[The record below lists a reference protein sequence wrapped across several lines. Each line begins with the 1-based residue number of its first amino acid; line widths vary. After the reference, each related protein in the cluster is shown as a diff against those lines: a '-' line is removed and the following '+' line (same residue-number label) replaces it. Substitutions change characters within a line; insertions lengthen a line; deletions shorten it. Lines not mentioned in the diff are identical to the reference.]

1 LNDLIRTVSE
11 GLHTLSAWEAAAVLL
26 AVAYLVLIIRQNAAG
41 WPAAIA
47 SGAIY
52 LVLMFR
58 AGLYMQSAL
67 QAFYIAMAAYGWWNW
82 SRGEDDHDLPVVSWP
97 ARAHAGPLGLILA
110 AGLLSGFLLHR
121 HTEAVMPYPDALAA
135 WGAIVTTWLVARK
148 VLQNWHYWFVIDAV
162 SIYLY
167 ASRGLWLTAALFT
180 LYLVL
185 IVIGYRQWRASMEA
199 DVA

>member
-1 LNDLIRTVSE
+1 LGDLLQALSK
-11 GLHTLSAWEAAAVLL
+11 GLQALPAWEATAVLL
-26 AVAYLVLIIRQNAAG
+26 ALGYLVLIIRQNAAG

-67 QAFYIAMAAYGWWNW
+67 QAFYIAMAGYGWWNW
-82 SRGEDDHDLPVVSWP
+82 NRGANDQALPVVSWP
-97 ARAHAGPLGLILA
+97 PSAHAGPLAVILA
-110 AGLLSGFLLHR
+110 AGLSSGYLLDR
-121 HTEAVMPYPDALAA
+121 FTVAAMPYPDALAA

-148 VLQNWHYWFVIDAV
+148 VLQNWHYWFFIDSL

-167 ASRGLWLTAALFT
+167 ASRGLWLTTGLFA

-185 IVIGYRQWRASMEA
+185 IVVGYRQWRASMEA
-199 DVA
+199 DHA